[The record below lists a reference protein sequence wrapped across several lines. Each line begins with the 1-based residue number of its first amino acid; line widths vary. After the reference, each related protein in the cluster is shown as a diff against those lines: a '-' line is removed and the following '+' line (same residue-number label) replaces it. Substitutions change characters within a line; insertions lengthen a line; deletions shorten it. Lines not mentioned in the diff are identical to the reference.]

1 MTRLLL
7 AGLLAGVA
15 FAASAQSAG
24 TTAPSTTVGKAVEP
38 TSPNDV
44 HSEGVARDLRDHTC
58 LRETGSLITTTQ
70 NQRTLRTAQ
79 RQGQPTVEMK
89 CANFGRA
96 YTQEDIRNTG
106 AIDLADALRRLDPS
120 VR

>member
-15 FAASAQSAG
+15 FAASAQSTGA
-24 TTAPSTTVGKAVEP
+24 TQSTRSVGSTVEP
-38 TSPNDV
+38 TSPSDV
-44 HSEGVARDLRDHTC
+44 HSEGVARDVRDHTC
-58 LRETGSLITTTQ
+58 LRETGSLITTSQ

-79 RQGQPTVEMK
+79 RSGQPTVEVK

-106 AIDLADALRRLDPS
+106 ASGLADALRRLDPS